1 MSDAPA
7 GTAAFADLGRPEP
20 FVRSLVGVAVM
31 LGLIAVAEPL
41 LFGLGYYRTL
51 SLHPFWI
58 VVLLAAS
65 QHGLAVGLATVAMA
79 TVLLG
84 MPVRPLGV
92 DATVHFAQA
101 AVLPLQWLT
110 VALILGMYRQRQLQA
125 TEALWQANQRL
136 SQMNDTLA
144 QEVDRMDTMLVVV
157 ERSAAARAAE
167 TPAAAPEMVDAAPEL
182 VPLPPPVAGADF
194 DTHRLLAE
202 LASAGTADFPGALT
216 RAAHAVMDMPTMLVL
231 RIPGEDTLFI
241 GAPDAMTF
249 DDVFADRL
257 FARLDGFWDKALIE
271 KADLCLDGAG
281 FVLVRA
287 QTRADGH
294 DLKFA
299 VLAFSEGDS
308 ATASE
313 DLACR
318 LDVLAAMARIWVDR
332 FGEELASHT
341 ADAQPM
347 VADA

>member
-1 MSDAPA
+1 MT
-7 GTAAFADLGRPEP
+7 GTPVRSAAFADLGRPEP

-41 LFGLGYYRTL
+41 LFGGGYYRTL

-65 QHGLAVGLATVAMA
+65 QHGLAVGLATVALS

-110 VALILGMYRQRQLQA
+110 VALVLGMYRQRQLQA

-144 QEVDRMDTMLVVV
+144 QEVDRMDAMLAVV
-157 ERSAAARAAE
+157 ERSAAARGAE
-167 TPAAAPEMVDAAPEL
+167 TPAAAPDIAAPAL
-182 VPLPPPVAGADF
+182 ASHPPQLAVADF
-194 DTHRLLAE
+194 DTHRLLAD
-202 LASAGTADFPGALT
+202 LASARTADFPGALT
-216 RAAHAVMDMPTMLVL
+216 RAANAVMDMPTMLVL
-231 RIPGEDTLFI
+231 QIPGEDALFI
-241 GAPDAMTF
+241 GAPEAMTL
-249 DDVFADRL
+249 DDAFADRL
-257 FARLDGFWDKALIE
+257 FARLDGFWDRALIE
-271 KADLCLDGAG
+271 KAALGLDGAG
-281 FVLVRA
+281 HVLVRA
-287 QTRADGH
+287 QTRSGGH

-299 VLAFSEGDS
+299 VLAFSDGDS
-308 ATASE
+308 AAASE

-332 FGEELASHT
+332 FGEELASHA
-341 ADAQPM
+341 ADVPTT